1 MDNQTFMEQLLYDEA
16 KKWLNENGD
25 FKNTFTFI
33 KDRSVIRLQFTK
45 NEVLTT
51 LEGDDLKTMTI
62 QLYNEVKQVMKR
74 SKVKEMFKRT
84 MGV

>member
-62 QLYNEVKQVMKR
+62 QLYNEVK
-74 SKVKEMFKRT
+74 
-84 MGV
+84 